1 MAATRSDTACKTA
14 LLVVDMQEDFCPPN
28 GSLAIEGGRALAPTI
43 NKLLSLPYALKI
55 ATKDFHPNDHV
66 SFDTS
71 HTPPHNKP
79 FESSVTITN
88 PLNPTESQE
97 IPIWPVHCVQG
108 TKGAEI
114 IPEID
119 ASKFDLIMEKGKD
132 NMVEMFSAF
141 ADVFGNKSG
150 AASLDLAALLRIH
163 NVHRVH
169 IVGLAGDYCV
179 KCTAL
184 DASKEGFEVFVVN
197 EGVGSVNKGR
207 EGWEA
212 VLKEFQIADI
222 KVVSIEG
229 PEITALT

>member
-1 MAATRSDTACKTA
+1 M
-14 LLVVDMQEDFCPPN
+14 
-28 GSLAIEGGRALAPTI
+28 APTI
-43 NKLLSLPYALKI
+43 NRLLSLPYALKI

-71 HTPPHNKP
+71 HPPPHNKP

-88 PLNPTESQE
+88 PLNPTEFQT
-97 IPIWPVHCVQG
+97 IPIWPAHCVRG

-119 ASKFDLIMEKGKD
+119 SSKFDVIMEKGKD
-132 NMVEMFSAF
+132 PRVEMFSAF
-141 ADVFGNKSG
+141 ADAFGNKSK
-150 AASLDLAALLRIH
+150 AASLDLAALLRNH
-163 NVHRVH
+163 AVHRVH
-169 IVGLAGDYCV
+169 IAGLAGDFCV
-179 KCTAL
+179 KCTAF
-184 DASKEGFEVFVVN
+184 DANKEGFEVFIVN
-197 EGVGSVNKGR
+197 EGVRSVNAGR

-212 VLKEFQIADI
+212 ALKEFQSANI